1 MNSLLQCINK
11 GVRARMPVL
20 RFSGSFYSSRA
31 VEREPYKRQR
41 VWRPM
46 LQSCFPMNNPMSR
59 PLAEADPEIYEAIR
73 HETERQGSQLE
84 LIASENFTSEALLQA
99 TRSIFTKKDAAGYPR
114 QRYYGGCRV
123 LEDIGK

>member
-1 MNSLLQCINK
+1 MHKLGCS
-11 GVRARMPVL
+11 ARMPVL

-31 VEREPYKRQR
+31 VEREPYKYQR

-59 PLAEADPEIYEAIR
+59 PLAEADPEIYDAIR

-84 LIASENFTSEALLQA
+84 LIASENFTSEAVLEA
-99 TRSIFTKKDAAGYPR
+99 TRSLFTHNYAERYP
-114 QRYYGGCRV
+114 
-123 LEDIGK
+123 GKRHYRAIPALLTIVNL